1 MALLIIFTVIGSIT
15 TLLGLFFFGVRV
27 VETISTELKTFK
39 YKVDKLIEVKKE
51 NIDEKV
57 ITKKEANKR
66 IRLKQDELTNIKTS
80 QKIDKVEAKILLEK
94 TKAPKNTKETPLKET
109 VKNVE
114 IKKVKKE
121 QNLKQVEEQVVQ
133 EPKAVEE
140 QGE

>member
-39 YKVDKLIEVKKE
+39 YKVDKLVEVKKE

-57 ITKKEANKR
+57 ITKKEVNKR
-66 IRLKQDELTNIKTS
+66 IRLKQDELANIKAS

-94 TKAPKNTKETPLKET
+94 TKAPKKTKET

-114 IKKVKKE
+114 IKEVKKE
-121 QNLKQVEEQVVQ
+121 QILEQVEEQVVQ
-133 EPKAVEE
+133 EPKVLEE